1 MTRRILISATLA
13 AGLALAVAGGA
24 GSSAKAKS
32 RLDAYRGL
40 ATWVD
45 IYDPKAWRSP
55 EATVSAMRP
64 KGVRTL
70 FLETGNYHQTTAI
83 VRPALA
89 ARFIEAAHAQGI
101 KVVAWYLP
109 SFGKSRRDYLRSLA
123 AIRFRT
129 PAGQSFDSFALDIEA
144 SVVKS
149 VPLRTARLI
158 DLSTRIRAAVGG
170 SYALGAI
177 IPSPRG
183 MQLLPRYWPAF
194 PYAALGDIY
203 DVFLPMG
210 YFNYRPRDLG
220 GPFGY
225 TTRNVAL
232 IRTGTGNPA
241 MPVHAIGGLADQ
253 VSPGQARAFVRAAR
267 ACGVIGAGLYDFTT
281 TRPGAW
287 RSLAGVPSRRAAP
300 QAACS

>member
-1 MTRRILISATLA
+1 MGKRILISATLA
-13 AGLALAVAGGA
+13 AALSLAGGGGA
-24 GSSAKAKS
+24 VSSPD
-32 RLDAYRGL
+32 RLVAYRGL

-45 IYDPKAWRSP
+45 IYDPKAWVSP
-55 EATVSAMRP
+55 EASVTAMKAR
-64 KGVRTL
+64 GVRTL
-70 FLETGNYHQTTAI
+70 FLETGNYHQSTAI
-83 VRPALA
+83 VRRARA
-89 ARFIEAAHAQGI
+89 ARFIEAAHVQGI

-144 SVVKS
+144 SIVKS

-158 DLSTRIRAAVGG
+158 DLSTRIRAAVGT

-183 MQLLPRYWPAF
+183 MQLLPQYWPAF

-210 YFNYRPRDLG
+210 YFSYRPRDLG

-232 IRTGTGNPA
+232 IREGSGNPT
-241 MPVHAIGGLADQ
+241 MPVHAIGGLADN
-253 VSPGQARAFVRAAR
+253 VNAGQARAFVRAAR
-267 ACGVIGAGLYDFTT
+267 ACGVIGASLYDFTT
-281 TRPGAW
+281 TSPGAW
-287 RSLAGVPSRRAAP
+287 RKLAGVPSRRARP